1 MFFLTVFSMLNDGF
15 YNIKRARLSL
25 RKATFDKARGGK
37 RHPKRPFTA
46 CRRAVNGLAVSCSN
60 DFHRHSSS
68 DVLASIHAM
77 LLAFC
82 HIETVHT
89 QRRSANVRHFTFD
102 VK

>member
-1 MFFLTVFSMLNDGF
+1 MLNDGF
-15 YNIKRARLSL
+15 YNIKRTRLSL
-25 RKATFDKARGGK
+25 RKATFGKARGGK